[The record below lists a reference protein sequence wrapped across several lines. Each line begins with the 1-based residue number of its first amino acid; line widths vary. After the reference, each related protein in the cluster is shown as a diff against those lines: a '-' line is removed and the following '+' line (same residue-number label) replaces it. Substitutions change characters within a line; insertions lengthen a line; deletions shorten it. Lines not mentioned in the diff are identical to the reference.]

1 MLFGRKSSKAAQ
13 KLIEANAVLD
23 ALDRTQAVIEF
34 DPDGTIR
41 TANDNFLQTLGYA
54 LEEIAGKHH
63 QMFVDQEY
71 VETPEYGE
79 FWQRLAKGEHSTGM
93 FQRVAKDGSTVWIQ
107 ATYAPVLGV
116 DGNVARVVKYATDVT
131 DAAER
136 QQVVKDITSGLRELS
151 AGNLGCRVPVSEV
164 EELSELGTAFNAALQ
179 QLNATIGTVK
189 AVAGTVAGT
198 ADELNQSSS
207 EFSQR
212 TETQAATLEQ
222 TAAAIEELTATV
234 KAAAEGAKQV
244 EKIVTDAGRTAE
256 GSSEVVADAI
266 KAMDQIEASSGKIST
281 IISVIDDIAFQT
293 NLLALNAGVEA
304 ARAGEAGR
312 GFAVVASEVRALAQ
326 RSSDAAGEIKLL
338 ITESS
343 GHVEDGVKLVGRTG
357 SELEAIVQSV
367 STISTHIVDIARGA
381 EEQSVTLNEINGGVG
396 ELDGV
401 TQHNAAMVEESTA
414 ASQRLAHD
422 ARELTRQVTSF
433 RTTGDGAAASALDA
447 PSSATVA
454 PPSAEFAPAA
464 APVDVAV
471 DVQPA
476 ARMTGTDG
484 AASVGSWEDF

>member
-1 MLFGRKSSKAAQ
+1 MLFGRNSSRLSQ
-13 KLIEANAVLD
+13 KLTEANAVLD

-34 DPDGTIR
+34 QPDGTILR
-41 TANDNFLQTLGYA
+41 ANDNFLHTLGYA
-54 LEEIAGKHH
+54 LDEIAGQHH
-63 QMFVDQEY
+63 QMFVAKDY
-71 VETPEYGE
+71 ASSSEYGE
-79 FWQRLAKGEHSTGM
+79 FWRSLASGEHFTGM
-93 FQRVAKDGSTVWIQ
+93 FQRFAKDGSTVWIQ
-107 ATYAPVLGV
+107 ATYAPVLAA
-116 DGNVARVVKYATDVT
+116 DGSVKKVVKYATDVT

-136 QQVVKDITSGLRELS
+136 RQVVEDITGGLQELS
-151 AGNLGCRVPVSEV
+151 AGNLSCQVPVSEV
-164 EELSELGTAFNAALQ
+164 EELSQLGKAFNTALQ
-179 QLNATIGTVK
+179 QLNATVGTVK
-189 AVAGTVAGT
+189 AVASTVAST
-198 ADELNQSSS
+198 ADELNQSSG

-244 EKIVTDAGRTAE
+244 EGIVTEARKTAE

-326 RSSDAAGEIKLL
+326 RSSDAAGEIKQL

-357 SELEAIVQSV
+357 NELKAIVASV
-367 STISTHIVDIARGA
+367 STISDHIVDIARGA

-396 ELDGV
+396 ELDSV

-422 ARELTRQVTSF
+422 ARELTRQVSSF
-433 RTTGDGAAASALDA
+433 RTTEN
-447 PSSATVA
+447 PATDIRHVA
-454 PPSAEFAPAA
+454 PVPAPAIA
-464 APVDVAV
+464 AVPVETEHL
-471 DVQPA
+471 
-476 ARMTGTDG
+476 MTGTDG
-484 AASVGSWEDF
+484 PASTGGWEDF